1 MGVGNEIVRNP
12 SSAAIVM
19 TALVLGLLLSTLL
32 GGIGCEHR
40 SSIKEPLQTKVPQT
54 LPKNFSQVLDRF
66 TFINKATNEALK
78 EFRILG
84 GAVGTYVQ
92 GGNIFETY
100 VVSFEDRY
108 GGAEADLDFLD
119 VIVEM
124 KRARAGDTMTV
135 RIVQLGLDTI
145 DVYVDGRFLDSI
157 KPAIEVQIGCRSW

>member
-1 MGVGNEIVRNP
+1 MGVGNEMVRNP
-12 SSAAIVM
+12 SSVAIVM

-32 GGIGCEHR
+32 GGVGCAHR
-40 SSIKEPLQTKVPQT
+40 SSIEEPFQTKVPRT
-54 LPKNFSQVLDRF
+54 LPENFSQELDRF
-66 TFINKATNEALK
+66 TFINRATNEALK

-124 KRARAGDTMTV
+124 
-135 RIVQLGLDTI
+135 IVMNCPLICLHAWKAQHEYGTRKQALN
-145 DVYVDGRFLDSI
+145 
-157 KPAIEVQIGCRSW
+157 